1 MLTHLLSRTMT
12 RRQAILATAGAS
24 LLTLGPGA
32 RLVASAQGAGDLVT
46 LSYPKLSLTVT
57 DTAIDGVPAT
67 TAAGRY
73 LITLAGMTSP
83 NPPVYLNG
91 TTASAPGGKVGFV
104 SPPAG
109 MPVQALLGVL
119 AGQGR
124 PPASPVA
131 SPVASPAASP
141 ALTAGQAD
149 VAQGA
154 PPAFIYQSRFAG
166 GAFAR
171 PGTTGEA
178 VIDLQPGDWIAWGD
192 DPTAGQKP
200 VAFTVTGDFQPDVKD
215 PQADITATL
224 VDFAITIEGNL
235 TAGTHIL
242 KVVSHGAEPH
252 FLEVDKGPDTMTKE
266 LVGAALRRQMN
277 GTPEPGGFANA
288 TLEPAFYT
296 PVQSIGT
303 TTWHAIDLKPGSYLA
318 ACFFP
323 TAGTGVPHAMNGMF
337 DVFKVTS

>member
-57 DTAIDGVPAT
+57 DTAIDGVPA
-67 TAAGRY
+67 
-73 LITLAGMTSP
+73 
-83 NPPVYLNG
+83 

-323 TAGTGVPHAMNGMF
+323 TAGTGVPHAMNGMI
-337 DVFKVTS
+337 DVIKITG

>member
-57 DTAIDGVPAT
+57 DTAIDGVPA
-67 TAAGRY
+67 
-73 LITLAGMTSP
+73 
-83 NPPVYLNG
+83 

-323 TAGTGVPHAMNGMF
+323 TAGTGVPHAMNGMI
-337 DVFKVTS
+337 DVVKITG

>member
-57 DTAIDGVPAT
+57 DTAIDGVPA
-67 TAAGRY
+67 
-73 LITLAGMTSP
+73 
-83 NPPVYLNG
+83 

-323 TAGTGVPHAMNGMF
+323 TAGTGVPHAMTGMF